1 MLVTGT
7 WTAVRQADDVVQRY
21 GSMVWERHGL
31 PFCKDTLYRHDSFDC
46 ISVRRFLNMGIVF

>member
-1 MLVTGT
+1 M
-7 WTAVRQADDVVQRY
+7 RQADGMVQHH

-31 PFCKDTLYRHDSFDC
+31 PFYKDTLHRHDSFDC